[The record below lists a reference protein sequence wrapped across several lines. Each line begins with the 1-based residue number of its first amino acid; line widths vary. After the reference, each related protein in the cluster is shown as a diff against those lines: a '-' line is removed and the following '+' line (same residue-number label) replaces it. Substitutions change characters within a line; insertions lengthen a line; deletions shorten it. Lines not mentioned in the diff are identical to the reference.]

1 MRSDHDIATE
11 DWHSHRLRWQ
21 DLTLLKRGESKEIRI
36 VNDDLVMVRMIPSL
50 YSFTQNRSATIDGT
64 DLARLRSFEILTRV
78 LRAAGLQVAVLAFG
92 DDYYVTRRLR
102 MHGRDHVPPIEV
114 IVKAR
119 HVGTPKHSLYRIS
132 DHPTR
137 DGDRIIP
144 GQPHPPYVRFDY
156 TNPLKDDA
164 GQRLRDECLPAGLAD
179 RFIDTQSAEQ
189 TAIAAF
195 CALYGHLSQ
204 CGIRLDD
211 ICFKI
216 DHTGQVIFGEISP
229 DCMRAVWLG
238 NAQDFFANP
247 GEDRSKDT
255 FRAGSQPQDVRN
267 SYDRFVAALETPLR
281 PAISPFAC
289 PKPTREAMDAS
300 HRI

>member
-1 MRSDHDIATE
+1 MTTTHDLQTE

-21 DLTLLKRGESKEIRI
+21 DLPLLKRGESKEIRI
-36 VNDDLVMVRMIPSL
+36 VNDDLVMVRLIPSL
-50 YSFTQNRSATIDGT
+50 YSFTQNRSATIAGT
-64 DLARLRSFEILTRV
+64 DSARLRSFEILTKV
-78 LRAAGLQVAVLAFG
+78 LRGAGLQVAVVVFG
-92 DDYYVTRRLR
+92 DDYYITRRLR
-102 MHGRDHVPPIEV
+102 MHGQDHVPPIEV

-119 HVGTPKHSLYRIS
+119 HVGTPKHALYRIS
-132 DHPTR
+132 DHRTR
-137 DGDRIIP
+137 DGDLILP

-156 TNPLKDDA
+156 TNPLTDDA

-179 RFIDTQSAEQ
+179 RFIDTIRAEQ

-195 CALYGHLSQ
+195 CAL

-216 DHTGQVIFGEISP
+216 DHTGQVIFGEVSP

-238 NAQDFFANP
+238 NAPDFFANP

-255 FRAGSQPQDVRN
+255 FRTGSQPQEVRN
-267 SYDRFVAALETPLR
+267 SYDRFVDALETPCR

-289 PKPTREAMDAS
+289 PQQTREVADAH